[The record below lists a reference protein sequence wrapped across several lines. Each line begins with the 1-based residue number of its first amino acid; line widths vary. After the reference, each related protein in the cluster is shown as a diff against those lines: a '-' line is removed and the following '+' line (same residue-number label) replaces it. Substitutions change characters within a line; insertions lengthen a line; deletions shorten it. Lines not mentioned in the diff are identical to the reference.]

1 MFRYIDKITGS
12 SGLLFGSNAKNFDI
26 ERVIRLSLP
35 DEVAVSMGI
44 EGMSKK
50 HTFTPEI
57 LIRDDVEVIQLDDR
71 KFKFDDLYDA
81 LNGSEGI
88 LIADL

>member
-1 MFRYIDKITGS
+1 
-12 SGLLFGSNAKNFDI
+12 
-26 ERVIRLSLP
+26 
-35 DEVAVSMGI
+35 MGI

-57 LIRDDVEVIQLDDR
+57 LIRDDVEFIQLDDR